1 MPRSPGSRARGFTLL
16 EAIVAL
22 VLIAGGGMALFG
34 WINANLLA
42 LERVHDANARSE
54 ATSNAIEFMHTVNPM
69 LSPQGRAQVGAGELT
84 WSSQAITPEV
94 DRLESRYKFALYDT
108 RVQVRRPDGAPW
120 IELDLRQVGY
130 AKVRTF
136 AAE

>member
-1 MPRSPGSRARGFTLL
+1 
-16 EAIVAL
+16 
-22 VLIAGGGMALFG
+22 MALFG

-69 LSPQGRAQVGAGELT
+69 LIPQGRAQVGAGELT